1 MKNEIFE
8 IGKSVLLSSAGNR
21 KSIYKSE
28 IFSECKTDREKKSM
42 RIRLRRERD
51 KYLSAFLQYQKNPTK
66 LSELKKVWK
75 EYANKVYTDINII
88 CDNNT
93 ASESIELIKKFVAFM
108 EK

>member
-8 IGKSVLLSSAGNR
+8 TGKSVLLSNAGNR

-28 IFSECKTDREKKSM
+28 ILKECKTDREKKSM

-51 KYLSAFLQYQKNPTK
+51 KYIAAFLQYQKNPTK
-66 LSELKKVWK
+66 LNQLKTIWK
-75 EYANKVYTDINII
+75 QYASKVYTDINII

-93 ASESIELIKKFVAFM
+93 ASESIETIKKFVAFM

>member
-8 IGKSVLLSSAGNR
+8 IGKNVLLSNVGNR

-28 IFSECKTDREKKSM
+28 IFKECKTDREKKSM

-51 KYLSAFLQYQKNPTK
+51 KYISAFLQYQKNPTK
-66 LSELKKVWK
+66 LNELKQVWK
-75 EYANKVYTDINII
+75 QYANKVYTDINII

-93 ASESIELIKKFVAFM
+93 ASESIETIKKFVAFM